1 VLEKSL
7 KNHAMSVY
15 ADVCRAKSTSTHLPS
30 LSTVCLQYVSVLLL
44 QFAFFCFPCGCHHC
58 WCCCCYHYYYNS
70 GMLDLEARSRSRDQF
85 AAASVLSQVVWSWPR
100 FRSYAFG
107 LGLKQSETKA
117 EAW

>member
-44 QFAFFCFPCGCHHC
+44 QFAFFAFPVDVIIADAVAATTIITTQGC
-58 WCCCCYHYYYNS
+58 
-70 GMLDLEARSRSRDQF
+70 
-85 AAASVLSQVVWSWPR
+85 
-100 FRSYAFG
+100 
-107 LGLKQSETKA
+107 
-117 EAW
+117 